1 MKPNDLL
8 VDLQRFC
15 NGLKLFLNDSNQPQ
29 NRIACFVLKFKPF
42 HVLLQPFLKFFMMK
56 KILKQLKI
64 AKINPATSTG
74 EKWMES
80 KSDLIHSISPVDGS
94 KIASVRTTSRAEY
107 DKAVQSAGKAFESW
121 RLMPAP
127 KRGEIV
133 RQIGDE
139 LRKFKAPLGQLVSY
153 EMGKSLQEGLGEV
166 QEMIDICDFAVG
178 LSRQLYGLTMHSER
192 PGHRMYE
199 QYHPLGIVGI
209 ISAFNFPVAVWSW
222 NTMLAWVCGDV
233 CIWKPSEKAPLC
245 GIACQQIISNVFK
258 RNQVP
263 EGVSCLINGGRE
275 VGEWLSHDPRIP
287 LISATGSTRMGK
299 AIGAAVG
306 ERLGRSL
313 LELGGN
319 NAIIISEHADL
330 DMSLIGCVFGAV
342 GTAGQRCTSTRR
354 LIIHE
359 KVYKKFTEKLV
370 NAYKQIKIGN
380 PLDEKNHV
388 GPLIDKD
395 AVAAYLQAIE
405 AAKAEGGKVLVEGG
419 VLKGKGYESGCY
431 VKPAVIEAK
440 NSFKIVQHETFAP
453 ILYLMKYKT
462 LDEAIAMQND
472 VPQGLSSAIM
482 TLNMRESEQFL
493 SHAGS
498 DCGIANVNI
507 GTSGAEIGGA
517 FGGEKETGGGR
528 ESGSDAWKVYM
539 RRQTNTIN
547 FTNKLP
553 LAQGIKFDL

>member
-1 MKPNDLL
+1 MTAIATMTEIQEILETLGIESIN
-8 VDLQRFC
+8 
-15 NGLKLFLNDSNQPQ
+15 NG
-29 NRIACFVLKFKPF
+29 A
-42 HVLLQPFLKFFMMK
+42 
-56 KILKQLKI
+56 
-64 AKINPATSTG
+64 STG
-74 EKWMES
+74 GKWFKTRGEKIDS
-80 KSDLIHSISPVDGS
+80 YSPVDG
-94 KIASVRTTSRAEY
+94 KLIASVNSASEADYEAVILKAQEAFAE
-107 DKAVQSAGKAFESW
+107 W
-121 RLMPAP
+121 RMIPAP

-133 RQIGDE
+133 RQLAEKIRE
-139 LRKFKAPLGQLVSY
+139 YKEPLGKLVSY

-209 ISAFNFPVAVWSW
+209 ISAFNFPVAVWNW
-222 NTMLAWVCGDV
+222 NTALAWVCGDV
-233 CIWKPSEKAPLC
+233 CVWKPSEKTPITA
-245 GIACQQIISNVFK
+245 IACQQITKQVFDA
-258 RNQVP
+258 NGVP
-263 EGVSCLINGGRE
+263 EGVSGLVIGGAE
-275 VGEWLSHDPRIP
+275 IGELMAHDKRVP
-287 LISATGSTRMGK
+287 LVSATGSTRMGK
-299 AIGAAVG
+299 SVGAAVG

-319 NAIIISEHADL
+319 NAIIITPTADL
-330 DMSLIGCVFGAV
+330 KMVVPGAVFGAV

-359 KVYKKFTEKLV
+359 SVYDKVRDALT
-370 NAYKQIKIGN
+370 NAYKQLRIGN
-380 PLDEKNHV
+380 PLDQNNHV

-395 AVAAYLQAIE
+395 AVQNYLNAIE
-405 AAKAEGGKVLVEGG
+405 AAKKEGGKVIVEGG
-419 VLKGKGYESGCY
+419 ILSGEGYESGCY
-431 VKPAVIEAK
+431 VKPCIIEAE
-440 NSFKIVQHETFAP
+440 NHFAIVQHETFAP
-453 ILYLMKYKT
+453 ILYLIKYSGSIHN
-462 LDEAIAMQND
+462 AIAIQNG

-482 TLNMRESEQFL
+482 TNDLKESEAFL
-493 SHAGS
+493 SQAGS

-528 ESGSDAWKVYM
+528 ESGSDSWKIYM

-547 FTNKLP
+547 YTDSLP